1 LVAVLALFLLSF
13 ATLSSVALSR
23 GGDFSFVFKQLFALV
38 LGGVLAGFLMRREAA
53 FFRTLAGPLYWIGVT
68 SLVGVLFF
76 GRELNGT
83 TGWFVIGGFALQPV
97 EYVKVALAIALAA
110 FIAQKKESS
119 LTPRVFWRVLWM
131 VLLPVGLLCLQPDLG
146 GAVIILGMGVLGL
159 LYLGLRFR
167 YLLLLAGLSAGVF
180 WLSFSFLFL
189 PYQQERVLTFLNPS
203 SDPLRSGYNV
213 NQAQIAI
220 GAGGLFGRGL
230 GEGTQSQLRFLP
242 ESQTDFIF
250 AVISEELGL
259 FGVMLVF
266 GAFLLLFWRLLRISR
281 SVPDSF
287 VAALAFF
294 GFALFFV
301 EFSLHVGV
309 NIGLLPATGVT
320 LPFVSYGGS
329 SLLFS
334 LVMFGVVFGVS
345 RAREVG

>member
-1 LVAVLALFLLSF
+1 
-13 ATLSSVALSR
+13 
-23 GGDFSFVFKQLFALV
+23 
-38 LGGVLAGFLMRREAA
+38 
-53 FFRTLAGPLYWIGVT
+53 
-68 SLVGVLFF
+68 
-76 GRELNGT
+76 
-83 TGWFVIGGFALQPV
+83 
-97 EYVKVALAIALAA
+97 
-110 FIAQKKESS
+110 
-119 LTPRVFWRVLWM
+119 
-131 VLLPVGLLCLQPDLG
+131 LQPDLG

-180 WLSFSFLFL
+180 GLSFSFLFL

-301 EFSLHVGV
+301 EFSLHVGASSSSRESTV
-309 NIGLLPATGVT
+309 ETVT
-320 LPFVSYGGS
+320 S
-329 SLLFS
+329 ST
-334 LVMFGVVFGVS
+334 VVRTAGTHVT
-345 RAREVG
+345 RARGGTQSGIRTTPSTSRGTERRSWHAFAPRSRK